1 MHICGSNY
9 QLFGLNLIYS
19 DCYIERNVRK
29 MQGKMWISRKFL
41 RQRLIKNNAEKKGV
55 LRSPIF
61 PNGAHLARFF
71 EAKKSGAHSCYG
83 IPYMYLQIFILP
95 IGFFLWRFTTL
106 WKSADKIAISASRSH
121 GKIEENLTAPNKDPS
136 CNWHMDFVWSQSWN
150 KEDRAWDSS
159 WKFLISGI
167 NE

>member
-61 PNGAHLARFF
+61 PNGAHLARIF
-71 EAKKSGAHSCYG
+71 EKMSGALLALARKRAALTHAMEYRICTYKFSFCQSVSSCEDSQ
-83 IPYMYLQIFILP
+83 PYENQLTRLQYPRHAPTVKL
-95 IGFFLWRFTTL
+95 
-106 WKSADKIAISASRSH
+106 KKI
-121 GKIEENLTAPNKDPS
+121 
-136 CNWHMDFVWSQSWN
+136 
-150 KEDRAWDSS
+150 
-159 WKFLISGI
+159 
-167 NE
+167 